1 MSKKEL
7 TVEERLKKYGREI
20 MGVAIIYLILEV
32 LIIFMSGKELLGNT
46 VAMVEYASLIVL
58 FVLMI
63 VGVAKRKSW
72 GVICGWIFEAI
83 LVLGAVLGFFTPY
96 GGVDLIGLIVII
108 ALPFDLVGF
117 SKALKEM
124 GE

>member
-7 TVEERLKKYGREI
+7 TVEERLKKYGSEI

-32 LIIFMSGKELLGNT
+32 FIIFMSGRELLENT
-46 VAMVEYASLIVL
+46 VAMVEYASLIEL

-72 GVICGWIFEAI
+72 GVICGWFFEVI
-83 LVLGAVLGFFTPY
+83 LVLGAILGFFY
-96 GGVDLIGLIVII
+96 GGTDLVGLIVII

-117 SKALKEM
+117 SKALKEI